1 MQSRSKRLI
10 HLYFTPIQEVIPI
23 PDIRERN
30 DRPKDKPP
38 KYQVTSTVQR
48 QMVQKFVKELSDS
61 AKQPDRSDS
70 AEHTA
75 TEQVEATAREIVHE
89 AVQLPRSFS
98 RQARYTESTERVQPE
113 QPAQPRQTSAPP
125 RQRTEDVRTRPDTTP
140 RSTPTP
146 APQEQG
152 RRAYVQQASK
162 ATATSPIASPEQP
175 QNYYAAPEVLPQED
189 LPRQTL
195 QSPRQRTED
204 LRTRSEVRAPQRT
217 PAPTPQ
223 EQGRRAYIQQAAKAA
238 QPTLAPE
245 QLQNYHAVPEVPPQE
260 DLPRQNPQSPRQ
272 RTEDLRTRVETR
284 TPQSTPAP
292 TPQEQGRRAYVQQA
306 AKAATAPPSI
316 PEVIQESQ
324 VSDVPIPE
332 NAPRRTP
339 ETPRLRADD
348 IRLRSEPEAPQHMPT
363 PAPQEQGRRAYVQK
377 TAKETTKL
385 PGQKSILERPAV
397 SEEPPTEK
405 APRVRTEDVRTR
417 PEQQKP
423 QSTAAPTAQ
432 EQGRRSY
439 MRQAK
444 KSRAE
449 KVSAWD
455 DFHTEKSEIRIAED
469 IPEREPPSI
478 REKPTITELRGE
490 LLPEPMPENT
500 PNVRHIK
507 QTGTWAPRAAEP
519 STMRGIELPIRERT
533 VNVPTH
539 DLPSTPQARQ
549 AFAKKQAQL
558 SQNPSIESI
567 HPPEP
572 AAPISPQPPVSDV
585 PATTPKRQPVT
596 AGSSKSAPPVQ
607 PQAPAHAPPVEQLP
621 AIREKPKPNAAPRE
635 KSRRGVSIRTK
646 DTEQISTPKAQSK
659 TSVSKIDTKRA
670 RKAATQDAQ
679 RKMLKKSNFRA
690 ARAAVA
696 AAKKLGEAAA
706 KATKELIDALIAL
719 GGGTALFVVFSIV
732 IVAGAFLA
740 SPLGIL
746 FADEQQADDTVPL
759 ATAIA
764 EIQGEYHAELEE
776 LQNGDYV
783 SIQIVGQAPDWR
795 EVVAVFASKTA
806 GAEDGIDVFT
816 LDEERV
822 ELLRQVFWDM
832 CEITTATQTV
842 DVPDS
847 DPDDDVDDSH
857 TETALT
863 ITITAKTAEQMRMEY
878 SFSKYQNDAL
888 DILLEN
894 LGSLNVPMG
903 SLNISQEDAIE
914 LLENLPDDLDPERK
928 AVVETAVQLVG
939 RVSYF
944 WGGKSLT
951 LGWDDRW
958 GVPTEVTAAGSGS
971 TGTVRPFGLD
981 CSGFVDWTF
990 YNATNGSY
998 YPGRGGGAAT
1008 QHSYCTNISW
1018 SDAQPGNLVFY
1029 PDDSHVGIVG
1039 GKDADGNLLI
1049 VHCSGGANGVVI
1061 TGSAGFTTVARP
1073 DCFSD

>member
-1 MQSRSKRLI
+1 M
-10 HLYFTPIQEVIPI
+10 HIQEVRTI

-30 DRPKDKPP
+30 DRPKEKQT
-38 KYQVTSTVQR
+38 KHQVASTVQR
-48 QMVQKFVKELSDS
+48 QMVQKFVKELNDS
-61 AKQPDRSDS
+61 AKQPDHSDS

-75 TEQVEATAREIVHE
+75 TDQVEAFSREIVNE
-89 AVQLPRSFS
+89 AVQLPRSFAH
-98 RQARYTESTERVQPE
+98 RTRYTESTERVQPE
-113 QPAQPRQTSAPP
+113 QPAPPRQASTPP
-125 RQRTEDVRTRPDTTP
+125 RQRAEEARSRPDTTP
-140 RSTPTP
+140 
-146 APQEQG
+146 
-152 RRAYVQQASK
+152 
-162 ATATSPIASPEQP
+162 
-175 QNYYAAPEVLPQED
+175 
-189 LPRQTL
+189 PRT
-195 QSPRQRTED
+195 
-204 LRTRSEVRAPQRT
+204 T

-223 EQGRRAYIQQAAKAA
+223 EQGRRAYVQQAAKATA
-238 QPTLAPE
+238 ASPQTVTPE
-245 QLQNYHAVPEVPPQE
+245 QPQNYHAVPEVPPQE

-272 RTEDLRTRVETR
+272 RTENLRIRPESK
-284 TPQSTPAP
+284 TPQSAPIPA
-292 TPQEQGRRAYVQQA
+292 PQEQGRRAYVQQA
-306 AKAATAPPSI
+306 SKAAATLPITPKSQQERPAP
-316 PEVIQESQ
+316 V
-324 VSDVPIPE
+324 VPTPE
-332 NAPRRTP
+332 NAPRQVP
-339 ETPRLRADD
+339 ETPRFRADD
-348 IRLRSEPEAPQHMPT
+348 IRLRPESDAPQHT
-363 PAPQEQGRRAYVQK
+363 SSPAPQELGRRAFV
-377 TAKETTKL
+377 
-385 PGQKSILERPAV
+385 
-397 SEEPPTEK
+397 
-405 APRVRTEDVRTR
+405 
-417 PEQQKP
+417 
-423 QSTAAPTAQ
+423 
-432 EQGRRSY
+432 
-439 MRQAK
+439 RQAK
-444 KSRAE
+444 KSHAE
-449 KVSAWD
+449 KTPAKD
-455 DFHTEKSEIRIAED
+455 IHTEPPEIRIAED
-469 IPEREPPSI
+469 LPEREPPRI
-478 REKPTITELRGE
+478 REKPTITELRDE
-490 LLPEPMPENT
+490 MPVEPTPEKA

-507 QTGTWAPRAAEP
+507 QAGTWTPRNAEP
-519 STMRGIELPIRERT
+519 SNRKVELPTHERT
-533 VNVPTH
+533 VDVPPH
-539 DLPSTPQARQ
+539 DLPPTPQAQ
-549 AFAKKQAQL
+549 AREIFAEKQAQL
-558 SQNPSIESI
+558 SRNPSIESI
-567 HPPEP
+567 YPPEP
-572 AAPISPQPPVSDV
+572 AAPVPPQLPVSDA

-596 AGSSKSAPPVQ
+596 VGSSKSAPPVQ
-607 PQAPAHAPPVEQLP
+607 QSVPTQAPSTEQLP

-646 DTEQISTPKAQSK
+646 DTAQISTPKAQSK

-670 RKAATQDAQ
+670 RKAATQDTQ
-679 RKMLKKSNFRA
+679 RKMLKKSNSRA

-696 AAKKLGEAAA
+696 AAKKLAEAAA
-706 KATKELIDALIAL
+706 KATKELIDALIVL
-719 GGGTALFVVFSIV
+719 GSGTAFFVVFSIV

-795 EVVAVFASKTA
+795 EVVAVFASKVA
-806 GAEDGIDVFT
+806 GAEDGMDVFT
-816 LDEERV
+816 LDDERV

-832 CEITTATQTV
+832 CDITTETQDI

-847 DPDDDVDDSH
+847 DPDDDVDESH

-863 ITITAKTAEQMRMEY
+863 ITITSKTAEQMRLEY
-878 SFSKYQNDAL
+878 SFTKYQNDAL

-971 TGTVRPFGLD
+971 TGTIRPFGLD

-1008 QHSYCTNISW
+1008 QHSYCTNIAW
-1018 SDAQPGNLVFY
+1018 SDAQPGDLVFY

-1039 GKDADGNLLI
+1039 GRDADGNLLI

-1061 TGSAGFTTVARP
+1061 TGSAGFTVVARP
-1073 DCFSD
+1073 DCFTD

>member
-1 MQSRSKRLI
+1 M
-10 HLYFTPIQEVIPI
+10 PIQEVRTI

-30 DRPKDKPP
+30 DRPKEKQT
-38 KYQVTSTVQR
+38 KHQVASTVQR
-48 QMVQKFVKELSDS
+48 QMVQKFVKELNDS

-75 TEQVEATAREIVHE
+75 TEQVETTAREIAHE

-98 RQARYTESTERVQPE
+98 RQATHAETPEHLQPE
-113 QPAQPRQTSAPP
+113 QPTYPRQTLDTP
-125 RQRTEDVRTRPDTTP
+125 RQRTETVRTRPDTLL
-140 RSTPTP
+140 RSTPT
-146 APQEQG
+146 
-152 RRAYVQQASK
+152 
-162 ATATSPIASPEQP
+162 
-175 QNYYAAPEVLPQED
+175 
-189 LPRQTL
+189 
-195 QSPRQRTED
+195 
-204 LRTRSEVRAPQRT
+204 
-217 PAPTPQ
+217 PTPQ

-238 QPTLAPE
+238 AIPTITPE
-245 QLQNYHAVPEVPPQE
+245 SPQERPTPAVPTRENV
-260 DLPRQNPQSPRQ
+260 PRQNLQSPRQ
-272 RTEDLRTRVETR
+272 RTEDIRTRPESR
-284 TPQSTPAP
+284 TPQSAPA
-292 TPQEQGRRAYVQQA
+292 
-306 AKAATAPPSI
+306 
-316 PEVIQESQ
+316 
-324 VSDVPIPE
+324 
-332 NAPRRTP
+332 
-339 ETPRLRADD
+339 
-348 IRLRSEPEAPQHMPT
+348 
-363 PAPQEQGRRAYVQK
+363 PAPQEQGRRAYIQQ
-377 TAKETTKL
+377 TAKAAAASPITPESPQEHPAPVVPTLENVPRQVPET
-385 PGQKSILERPAV
+385 
-397 SEEPPTEK
+397 
-405 APRVRTEDVRTR
+405 PRFRADDIRLR
-417 PEQQKP
+417 PESDAP
-423 QSTAAPTAQ
+423 QHTSSPAPQ
-432 EQGRRSY
+432 ELGRRAFV
-439 MRQAK
+439 RQAK
-444 KSRAE
+444 KSHAE
-449 KVSAWD
+449 KTPAKD
-455 DFHTEKSEIRIAED
+455 IHTEPPEIRIAED
-469 IPEREPPSI
+469 LPEREPPRI
-478 REKPTITELRGE
+478 REKPTIMELRDE
-490 LLPEPMPENT
+490 MPVEPTPEKA

-507 QTGTWAPRAAEP
+507 QAGTWTPRNAEP
-519 STMRGIELPIRERT
+519 SNRKVELLTHERT
-533 VNVPTH
+533 VDVPPH
-539 DLPSTPQARQ
+539 DLPPTPQAQ
-549 AFAKKQAQL
+549 AREIFAEKQAQL

-567 HPPEP
+567 YPPEP
-572 AAPISPQPPVSDV
+572 AAPVPPQLPVSDA

-596 AGSSKSAPPVQ
+596 VGSSKSAPPVQ
-607 PQAPAHAPPVEQLP
+607 QSAPTQAPSTEQLP

-679 RKMLKKSNFRA
+679 RKMLKKSNTRA

-706 KATKELIDALIAL
+706 KATKDLIDALIAL
-719 GGGTALFVVFSIV
+719 GSGTALFVVFSII

-832 CEITTATQTV
+832 CDITTETQDV

-863 ITITAKTAEQMRMEY
+863 ITITAKTAEQMRLEY
-878 SFSKYQNDAL
+878 SFTKYQNDAL
-888 DILLEN
+888 DVLLEN

-903 SLNISQEDAIE
+903 SLSISQEDAIG
-914 LLENLPDDLDPERK
+914 LLENLPDVLDPERK

-971 TGTVRPFGLD
+971 TGTIRPFGLD

-1008 QHSYCTNISW
+1008 QHSYCTNIAW
-1018 SDAQPGNLVFY
+1018 SDAQPGDLVFY

-1039 GKDADGNLLI
+1039 GRDADGNLLI

-1061 TGSAGFTTVARP
+1061 TGSAGFTVVARP
-1073 DCFSD
+1073 DCFTD

>member
-1 MQSRSKRLI
+1 MRL
-10 HLYFTPIQEVIPI
+10 TVRRKSEVIPI

-30 DRPKDKPP
+30 DRPKDKQL
-38 KYQVTSTVQR
+38 KHQVASTVQR
-48 QMVQKFVKELSDS
+48 QMVQKFVKELNDS

-75 TEQVEATAREIVHE
+75 TEQVETTARELVHE

-98 RQARYTESTERVQPE
+98 YQTPRAETTEQLQPE
-113 QPAQPRQTSAPP
+113 QPAPPRQTSTPP
-125 RQRTEDVRTRPDTTP
+125 RQHAEEARSRPDATPPRTT
-140 RSTPTP
+140 S
-146 APQEQG
+146 
-152 RRAYVQQASK
+152 
-162 ATATSPIASPEQP
+162 
-175 QNYYAAPEVLPQED
+175 
-189 LPRQTL
+189 
-195 QSPRQRTED
+195 
-204 LRTRSEVRAPQRT
+204 
-217 PAPTPQ
+217 APTPQ

-238 QPTLAPE
+238 ATPPITPESPQEGPAP
-245 QLQNYHAVPEVPPQE
+245 AVPTSENV
-260 DLPRQNPQSPRQ
+260 PRQNLQSPR
-272 RTEDLRTRVETR
+272 LRTDNFRTRAETR
-284 TPQSTPAP
+284 AQQNISAP
-292 TPQEQGRRAYVQQA
+292 TPQEQGRRAYIQQA
-306 AKAATAPPSI
+306 AKAAATLPITP
-316 PEVIQESQ
+316 ESQ
-324 VSDVPIPE
+324 QERPAPVAPTPE
-332 NAPRRTP
+332 NAPRQAP
-339 ETPRLRADD
+339 ETPRLRTDD
-348 IRLRSEPEAPQHMPT
+348 IRLRLESETPQHTPT
-363 PAPQEQGRRAYVQK
+363 PAPQELGRRAFVQQTAED
-377 TAKETTKL
+377 TAKAPVREPL
-385 PGQKSILERPAV
+385 SERLSV
-397 SEEPPTEK
+397 SDTPSTENT
-405 APRVRTEDVRTR
+405 PRLRTEDVRTR
-417 PEQQKP
+417 PDAQKP
-423 QSTAAPTAQ
+423 QSISAPKAQ

-439 MRQAK
+439 VRQTK

-449 KVSAWD
+449 KTSAWD
-455 DFHTEKSEIRIAED
+455 DFHTEKSEIRLTED
-469 IPEREPPSI
+469 IPEHELPHI

-490 LLPEPMPENT
+490 IPVEPTPEKA

-507 QTGTWAPRAAEP
+507 QAGAWTPRAAEP
-519 STMRGIELPIRERT
+519 SAIRGVELPIRERIADT
-533 VNVPTH
+533 PAH
-539 DLPSTPQARQ
+539 DLPSIPQAQ
-549 AFAKKQAQL
+549 ARKIFAEKQAQL
-558 SQNPSIESI
+558 SQNPSIKSI
-567 HPPEP
+567 YPSEP
-572 AAPISPQPPVSDV
+572 TAPIPPQPPASDA
-585 PATTPKRQPVT
+585 PATTPKSQSIT
-596 AGSSKSAPPVQ
+596 TGIKSVQ
-607 PQAPAHAPPVEQLP
+607 PAKLPSSAQTPPAEQLP

-646 DTEQISTPKAQSK
+646 DTEKIRTPKVAPK
-659 TSVSKIDTKRA
+659 ASVSKIDTKRA

-679 RKMLKKSNFRA
+679 RKMLQKSNSRA
-690 ARAAVA
+690 ARAVVA
-696 AAKKLGEAAA
+696 AAKKLGESAA
-706 KATKELIDALIAL
+706 KAAKELIGALIAL
-719 GGGTALFVVFSIV
+719 GGSTALFIVFSIV

-776 LQNGDYV
+776 MQNGDYV

-795 EVVAVFASKTA
+795 EVVAVFASKVA
-806 GAEDGIDVFT
+806 GAEDGMDVFT

-847 DPDDDVDDSH
+847 NPDDDVDNSH

-863 ITITAKTAEQMRMEY
+863 ITITAKTAEQMRLEY

-990 YNATNGSY
+990 YNATDGSY

-1008 QHSYCTNISW
+1008 QHSYCTNIAW
-1018 SDAQPGNLVFY
+1018 SDAQPGDLVFY

-1061 TGSAGFTTVARP
+1061 TGSAGFTTVTRP

>member
-1 MQSRSKRLI
+1 M
-10 HLYFTPIQEVIPI
+10 PIQEVRTI

-30 DRPKDKPP
+30 DRPKEKQT
-38 KYQVTSTVQR
+38 KHQVASTVQR
-48 QMVQKFVKELSDS
+48 QMVQKFVKELNDS

-75 TEQVEATAREIVHE
+75 TEQVETTAREIAHE

-98 RQARYTESTERVQPE
+98 RQATHAETPEHLQPE
-113 QPAQPRQTSAPP
+113 QPTYPRQTLDTP
-125 RQRTEDVRTRPDTTP
+125 RQRTETVRTRPDTLL
-140 RSTPTP
+140 RSTPT
-146 APQEQG
+146 
-152 RRAYVQQASK
+152 
-162 ATATSPIASPEQP
+162 
-175 QNYYAAPEVLPQED
+175 
-189 LPRQTL
+189 
-195 QSPRQRTED
+195 
-204 LRTRSEVRAPQRT
+204 
-217 PAPTPQ
+217 PTPQ

-238 QPTLAPE
+238 AIPTITPESPQEHPAPVVPTLE
-245 QLQNYHAVPEVPPQE
+245 NV
-260 DLPRQNPQSPRQ
+260 PRQ
-272 RTEDLRTRVETR
+272 V
-284 TPQSTPAP
+284 
-292 TPQEQGRRAYVQQA
+292 
-306 AKAATAPPSI
+306 
-316 PEVIQESQ
+316 
-324 VSDVPIPE
+324 
-332 NAPRRTP
+332 P
-339 ETPRLRADD
+339 ETPRFRADD
-348 IRLRSEPEAPQHMPT
+348 IRLRPESDAPQHT
-363 PAPQEQGRRAYVQK
+363 SSPAPQELGRRAFV
-377 TAKETTKL
+377 
-385 PGQKSILERPAV
+385 
-397 SEEPPTEK
+397 
-405 APRVRTEDVRTR
+405 
-417 PEQQKP
+417 
-423 QSTAAPTAQ
+423 
-432 EQGRRSY
+432 
-439 MRQAK
+439 RQAK
-444 KSRAE
+444 KSHAE
-449 KVSAWD
+449 KTPAKD
-455 DFHTEKSEIRIAED
+455 IHTEPPEIRIAED
-469 IPEREPPSI
+469 LPEREPPRI
-478 REKPTITELRGE
+478 REKPTITELRDE
-490 LLPEPMPENT
+490 MPVEPTPEKA

-507 QTGTWAPRAAEP
+507 QAGTWTPRNAEP
-519 STMRGIELPIRERT
+519 SNRKVELLTHERT
-533 VNVPTH
+533 VDVPPH
-539 DLPSTPQARQ
+539 DLPPTPQAQ
-549 AFAKKQAQL
+549 AREIFAEKQAQL

-567 HPPEP
+567 YPPEP
-572 AAPISPQPPVSDV
+572 AAPVPPQLPVSDA

-596 AGSSKSAPPVQ
+596 VGSSKSAPPVQ
-607 PQAPAHAPPVEQLP
+607 QSAPTQAPSTEQLP

-679 RKMLKKSNFRA
+679 RKMLKKSNSRA

-719 GGGTALFVVFSIV
+719 GGGTALFVVFSII

-832 CEITTATQTV
+832 CDITTETQDV

-863 ITITAKTAEQMRMEY
+863 ITITAKTAEQMRLEY
-878 SFSKYQNDAL
+878 SFTKYQNDAL
-888 DILLEN
+888 DVLLEN

-903 SLNISQEDAIE
+903 SLSISQEDAIG
-914 LLENLPDDLDPERK
+914 LLENLPDVLDPERK

-971 TGTVRPFGLD
+971 TGTIRPFGLD

-1008 QHSYCTNISW
+1008 QHSYCTNIAW
-1018 SDAQPGNLVFY
+1018 SDAQPGDLVFY

-1039 GKDADGNLLI
+1039 GRDADGNLLI

-1061 TGSAGFTTVARP
+1061 TGSAGFTVVARP
-1073 DCFSD
+1073 DCFTD

>member
-1 MQSRSKRLI
+1 
-10 HLYFTPIQEVIPI
+10 
-23 PDIRERN
+23 
-30 DRPKDKPP
+30 
-38 KYQVTSTVQR
+38 
-48 QMVQKFVKELSDS
+48 MVQKFVKELSDS

-75 TEQVEATAREIVHE
+75 TEQVEAASREIVHE
-89 AVQLPRSFS
+89 AFQLPRGFS
-98 RQARYTESTERVQPE
+98 HRTHYTESTEHLQPE
-113 QPAQPRQTSAPP
+113 QPISPRPTSEIP
-125 RQRTEDVRTRPDTTP
+125 RQRTETVRARPDT
-140 RSTPTP
+140 
-146 APQEQG
+146 
-152 RRAYVQQASK
+152 
-162 ATATSPIASPEQP
+162 
-175 QNYYAAPEVLPQED
+175 
-189 LPRQTL
+189 
-195 QSPRQRTED
+195 
-204 LRTRSEVRAPQRT
+204 T

-223 EQGRRAYIQQAAKAA
+223 EQGRRAYIQQAAKATTT
-238 QPTLAPE
+238 PPITPE
-245 QLQNYHAVPEVPPQE
+245 SPQE
-260 DLPRQNPQSPRQ
+260 RPTPATPTPENVPRQNLQSPRQ
-272 RTEDLRTRVETR
+272 RADDFRTRVETR

-306 AKAATAPPSI
+306 AKAAAAPRTVPPEQPQNYHTT
-316 PEVIQESQ
+316 PEVSPQEN
-324 VSDVPIPE
+324 VPHQNLQSPRHRTNDFRTRPE
-332 NAPRRTP
+332 SRAAQSVPAPT
-339 ETPRLRADD
+339 
-348 IRLRSEPEAPQHMPT
+348 
-363 PAPQEQGRRAYVQK
+363 PQEQGRRAYVQQA
-377 TAKETTKL
+377 AKAAAAPPITPESPQKYPTTLTTPTLKNAPRQAPETPRLRADDVRLRPEPDASSRKPTPAPQELGRRAYVQKAAKDTTKTTVRESL
-385 PGQKSILERPAV
+385 PERPLISDV
-397 SEEPPTEK
+397 PPTEK
-405 APRVRTEDVRTR
+405 SPRLRTEDVRTR
-417 PEQQKP
+417 SDMQKP
-423 QSTAAPTAQ
+423 QNVSVPTPQ

-439 MRQAK
+439 VQQAK

-449 KVSAWD
+449 KTSAQD
-455 DFHTEKSEIRIAED
+455 IHTEPPEIRLAED
-469 IPEREPPSI
+469 IPEREPPRI
-478 REKPTITELRGE
+478 REKPTLTELRGE
-490 LLPEPMPENT
+490 IPVEPTPEKASNI
-500 PNVRHIK
+500 RHIK
-507 QTGTWAPRAAEP
+507 QAGTWRPRDAEP
-519 STMRGIELPIRERT
+519 STMRGVELPIRERT
-533 VNVPTH
+533 VDGPPH
-539 DLPSTPQARQ
+539 DLPPTPQARARQ
-549 AFAKKQAQL
+549 TFVEKQTQL
-558 SQNPSIESI
+558 SKNPSIESI
-567 HPPEP
+567 YPPEP
-572 AAPISPQPPVSDV
+572 AAPVPPQLPVSDA

-607 PQAPAHAPPVEQLP
+607 PQAPMQAPPTEQLL

-646 DTEQISTPKAQSK
+646 DTEQISAPKAQSK
-659 TSVSKIDTKRA
+659 TSASKIDTKRA

-679 RKMLKKSNFRA
+679 RKMLQKSNSRV

-706 KATKELIDALIAL
+706 KAAKELIDTLIAL
-719 GGGTALFVVFSIV
+719 GGGTALLIVFSIV

-776 LQNGDYV
+776 LQNGDFT

-795 EVVAVFASKTA
+795 EVVAVFASTVA
-806 GAEDGIDVFT
+806 GAEDGMDVFT

-832 CEITTATQTV
+832 CKITTETQDI

-847 DPDDDVDDSH
+847 DSDDDVDDSH
-857 TETALT
+857 TETSLT
-863 ITITAKTAEQMRMEY
+863 ITITAKTAEQMRLEY
-878 SFSKYQNDAL
+878 SFTKYQNDAL

-971 TGTVRPFGLD
+971 TGTIRPFGLD

-1018 SDAQPGNLVFY
+1018 SDAQPGDLVFY

-1061 TGSAGFTTVARP
+1061 TGSAGFTAVARP

>member
-1 MQSRSKRLI
+1 MIRTRLSSIVWQSKRS
-10 HLYFTPIQEVIPI
+10 E
-23 PDIRERN
+23 
-30 DRPKDKPP
+30 
-38 KYQVTSTVQR
+38 
-48 QMVQKFVKELSDS
+48 
-61 AKQPDRSDS
+61 S
-70 AEHTA
+70 AEQIA
-75 TEQVEATAREIVHE
+75 TEQVETVACEIIHK
-89 AVQLPRSFS
+89 AVQLPCRAI
-98 RQARYTESTERVQPE
+98 QHPARKESADSSANSQPE
-113 QPAQPRQTSAPP
+113 QSDQPHHVPESPRERTDAP
-125 RQRTEDVRTRPDTTP
+125 RTRPDATP
-140 RSTPTP
+140 PQSKPTP
-146 APQEQG
+146 APQEQA
-152 RRAYVQQASK
+152 RRAYVQQTAK
-162 ATATSPIASPEQP
+162 TATPAQPITSEQP
-175 QNYYAAPEVLPQED
+175 QHTTVTTPTVEN
-189 LPRQTL
+189 T
-195 QSPRQRTED
+195 PRQRTED
-204 LRTRSEVRAPQRT
+204 IRTRPEPQRPQSKPIPAPQER
-217 PAPTPQ
+217 
-223 EQGRRAYIQQAAKAA
+223 
-238 QPTLAPE
+238 
-245 QLQNYHAVPEVPPQE
+245 
-260 DLPRQNPQSPRQ
+260 
-272 RTEDLRTRVETR
+272 
-284 TPQSTPAP
+284 
-292 TPQEQGRRAYVQQA
+292 GRRAYV
-306 AKAATAPPSI
+306 K
-316 PEVIQESQ
+316 
-324 VSDVPIPE
+324 
-332 NAPRRTP
+332 
-339 ETPRLRADD
+339 
-348 IRLRSEPEAPQHMPT
+348 RS
-363 PAPQEQGRRAYVQK
+363 
-377 TAKETTKL
+377 
-385 PGQKSILERPAV
+385 
-397 SEEPPTEK
+397 
-405 APRVRTEDVRTR
+405 
-417 PEQQKP
+417 
-423 QSTAAPTAQ
+423 
-432 EQGRRSY
+432 
-439 MRQAK
+439 K

-449 KVSAWD
+449 QLSARD
-455 DFHTEKSEIRIAED
+455 NLYTEQPEIRLAED
-469 IPEREPPSI
+469 LPEREPPPI
-478 REKPTITELRGE
+478 REKPDILESRSQVQSE
-490 LLPEPMPENT
+490 AAPAKPFA
-500 PNVRHIK
+500 VRHVK
-507 QTGTWAPRAAEP
+507 QPDTWTPRSAATP
-519 STMRGIELPIRERT
+519 VMRGKEQPVRERSAVT
-533 VNVPTH
+533 PAH
-539 DLPSTPQARQ
+539 DLPPVPQAQARQ
-549 AFAKKQAQL
+549 AFIEKQAQL

-567 HPPEP
+567 YPSEP
-572 AAPISPQPPVSDV
+572 AALILSQPPVLDT

-596 AGSSKSAPPVQ
+596 VGSSKSAPPVQ
-607 PQAPAHAPPVEQLP
+607 QSAPTQAPSTEQLP

-679 RKMLKKSNFRA
+679 RKMLKKSNSRA

-719 GGGTALFVVFSIV
+719 GGGAALFVVFSIV

-795 EVVAVFASKTA
+795 EVVAVFASKVA
-806 GAEDGIDVFT
+806 GAEDGMDVFT

-832 CEITTATQTV
+832 CEITTETQDV

-863 ITITAKTAEQMRMEY
+863 ITITAKTAEQMRLEY
-878 SFSKYQNDAL
+878 SFTKYQNDAL
-888 DILLEN
+888 DVLLEN

-958 GVPTEVTAAGSGS
+958 GTPMEVTAAGSGS
-971 TGTVRPFGLD
+971 TGTIRPFGLD

-990 YNATNGSY
+990 YNATSGGY

-1018 SDAQPGNLVFY
+1018 SDAQPGDLVFY

-1061 TGSAGFTTVARP
+1061 TGSAGFTVVARP
-1073 DCFSD
+1073 DCYAS

>member
-1 MQSRSKRLI
+1 M
-10 HLYFTPIQEVIPI
+10 PIQEVRTI

-30 DRPKDKPP
+30 DRPKDKQP
-38 KYQVTSTVQR
+38 KHQATSTVQR

-61 AKQPDRSDS
+61 VKQPDRSDS

-75 TEQVEATAREIVHE
+75 TEQVETTAREIAHE

-98 RQARYTESTERVQPE
+98 RQATHAETPEHLQPE
-113 QPAQPRQTSAPP
+113 QPTYPRQTLDTP
-125 RQRTEDVRTRPDTTP
+125 RQRTETVRTRPDTLL
-140 RSTPTP
+140 RSTPT
-146 APQEQG
+146 
-152 RRAYVQQASK
+152 
-162 ATATSPIASPEQP
+162 
-175 QNYYAAPEVLPQED
+175 
-189 LPRQTL
+189 
-195 QSPRQRTED
+195 
-204 LRTRSEVRAPQRT
+204 
-217 PAPTPQ
+217 PTPQ

-238 QPTLAPE
+238 AIPTITPE
-245 QLQNYHAVPEVPPQE
+245 SPQERPTPAVPTRENV
-260 DLPRQNPQSPRQ
+260 PRQNLQSPRQ
-272 RTEDLRTRVETR
+272 RTNDSRTRVETR

-306 AKAATAPPSI
+306 AKTAAAPPTLASEQPQNYHTT
-316 PEVIQESQ
+316 PEVPPQEN
-324 VSDVPIPE
+324 VPHQNLQSLRQRTEDIRTRPE
-332 NAPRRTP
+332 SRTP
-339 ETPRLRADD
+339 Q
-348 IRLRSEPEAPQHMPT
+348 SAPA
-363 PAPQEQGRRAYVQK
+363 PAPQEQGRRAYIQQ
-377 TAKETTKL
+377 TAKAAATPTITPETPQEHPAPVVPT
-385 PGQKSILERPAV
+385 LENVLRQVP
-397 SEEPPTEK
+397 ET
-405 APRVRTEDVRTR
+405 PRFRADDIRLR
-417 PEQQKP
+417 PEPDAP
-423 QSTAAPTAQ
+423 QHTSSPAPQ
-432 EQGRRSY
+432 ELGRRAFV
-439 MRQAK
+439 RQAK
-444 KSRAE
+444 KSHAE
-449 KVSAWD
+449 KTPARD
-455 DFHTEKSEIRIAED
+455 IHTEPPEIRIAED
-469 IPEREPPSI
+469 LPEREPPRI
-478 REKPTITELRGE
+478 REKPTITGLRDE
-490 LLPEPMPENT
+490 MPVEPTPEKA

-507 QTGTWAPRAAEP
+507 QAGTWTPRNAEP
-519 STMRGIELPIRERT
+519 SNRKVELPTHERT
-533 VNVPTH
+533 VDVPPH
-539 DLPSTPQARQ
+539 DLSPTPQAQEREI
-549 AFAKKQAQL
+549 FAEKQAQL
-558 SQNPSIESI
+558 SRNPSIESI
-567 HPPEP
+567 YPPEP
-572 AAPISPQPPVSDV
+572 AAPVPPQLPVSDA

-596 AGSSKSAPPVQ
+596 VGSSKSAPPVQ
-607 PQAPAHAPPVEQLP
+607 PPTPAQAPPAEQLP

-679 RKMLKKSNFRA
+679 RKMLKKSNSRA

-746 FADEQQADDTVPL
+746 FADEQQTEDTVPL

-776 LQNGDYV
+776 MQNGDFA

-795 EVVAVFASKTA
+795 EVVAVFASKVA
-806 GAEDGIDVFT
+806 GAEDGMDVFT

-832 CEITTATQTV
+832 CEITTETQDI

-863 ITITAKTAEQMRMEY
+863 ITITAKTAEQMRLEY
-878 SFSKYQNDAL
+878 SFTKYQNDAL

-971 TGTVRPFGLD
+971 TGTIRPFGLD

-990 YNATNGSY
+990 YNATDGSY

-1008 QHSYCTNISW
+1008 QHSYCTNIAW
-1018 SDAQPGNLVFY
+1018 SDAQPGDLVFY

-1039 GKDADGNLLI
+1039 GRDADGNLLI

-1061 TGSAGFTTVARP
+1061 TGSAGFTAVARP

>member
-1 MQSRSKRLI
+1 M
-10 HLYFTPIQEVIPI
+10 EVIPI

-30 DRPKDKPP
+30 DRPKDKQP
-38 KYQVTSTVQR
+38 KHQATSTVQR

-61 AKQPDRSDS
+61 VKQPDRSDS

-75 TEQVEATAREIVHE
+75 TEQVETTAREIAHE

-98 RQARYTESTERVQPE
+98 RQATHAETPEHLQPE
-113 QPAQPRQTSAPP
+113 QPTYPRQTLDTP
-125 RQRTEDVRTRPDTTP
+125 RQRTETVRTRPDTLL
-140 RSTPTP
+140 RSTPT
-146 APQEQG
+146 
-152 RRAYVQQASK
+152 
-162 ATATSPIASPEQP
+162 
-175 QNYYAAPEVLPQED
+175 
-189 LPRQTL
+189 
-195 QSPRQRTED
+195 
-204 LRTRSEVRAPQRT
+204 
-217 PAPTPQ
+217 PTPQ

-238 QPTLAPE
+238 AIPTITPE
-245 QLQNYHAVPEVPPQE
+245 SPQERPTPAVPTRENV
-260 DLPRQNPQSPRQ
+260 PRQNLQSPRQ
-272 RTEDLRTRVETR
+272 RTNDSRTRVETR

-306 AKAATAPPSI
+306 AKTAAAPPTLASEQPQNYHTT
-316 PEVIQESQ
+316 PEVPPQ
-324 VSDVPIPE
+324 E
-332 NAPRRTP
+332 NAPHQNLQSLRQRTEDIRTRPESRTP
-339 ETPRLRADD
+339 Q
-348 IRLRSEPEAPQHMPT
+348 SAPA
-363 PAPQEQGRRAYVQK
+363 PAPQEQGRRAYIQQ
-377 TAKETTKL
+377 TAKAAAAPPITPESPQEHPAPVVPTLENVPRQVPET
-385 PGQKSILERPAV
+385 
-397 SEEPPTEK
+397 
-405 APRVRTEDVRTR
+405 PRFRADDIRLR
-417 PEQQKP
+417 PESDAP
-423 QSTAAPTAQ
+423 QHTSSPAPQ
-432 EQGRRSY
+432 ELGRRAFV
-439 MRQAK
+439 RQAK
-444 KSRAE
+444 KSHAE
-449 KVSAWD
+449 KTPAKD
-455 DFHTEKSEIRIAED
+455 IHTEPPEIRIAED
-469 IPEREPPSI
+469 LPEREPPRI
-478 REKPTITELRGE
+478 REKPTITELRDE
-490 LLPEPMPENT
+490 MPVEPTPEKA

-507 QTGTWAPRAAEP
+507 QAGTWTPRNAEP
-519 STMRGIELPIRERT
+519 SNRKVELLTHERT
-533 VNVPTH
+533 VDVPPH
-539 DLPSTPQARQ
+539 DLPPTPQAQ
-549 AFAKKQAQL
+549 AREIFAEKQAQL

-567 HPPEP
+567 YPPEP
-572 AAPISPQPPVSDV
+572 AVPVPPQLPVSDA

-596 AGSSKSAPPVQ
+596 VGSSKSAPPVQ
-607 PQAPAHAPPVEQLP
+607 QSAPTQAPSTEQLP

-646 DTEQISTPKAQSK
+646 DTEQISTPKVPPK
-659 TSVSKIDTKRA
+659 TSVSKIATKRA

-679 RKMLKKSNFRA
+679 RKMLKKSNSRA

-719 GGGTALFVVFSIV
+719 GGGAALFVVFSIV

-795 EVVAVFASKTA
+795 EVVAVFASKVA
-806 GAEDGIDVFT
+806 GAEDGMDVFT

-832 CEITTATQTV
+832 CEITTETQDV

-863 ITITAKTAEQMRMEY
+863 ITITAKTAEQMRLEY
-878 SFSKYQNDAL
+878 SFTKYQNDAL
-888 DILLEN
+888 DVLLEN

-914 LLENLPDDLDPERK
+914 LLENLPDDLEPERK

-958 GVPTEVTAAGSGS
+958 GTPMEVTAAGSGS
-971 TGTVRPFGLD
+971 TGTIRPFGLD

-990 YNATNGSY
+990 YNATSGSY

-1018 SDAQPGNLVFY
+1018 SDAQPGDLVFY

>member
-1 MQSRSKRLI
+1 MRRNS
-10 HLYFTPIQEVIPI
+10 EVILI

-30 DRPKDKPP
+30 DRPKDRQP
-38 KYQVTSTVQR
+38 KHQVTSPVQR
-48 QMVQKFVKELSDS
+48 QMVQKFVKELNDS

-75 TEQVEATAREIVHE
+75 TEQVETTAREIAHE

-98 RQARYTESTERVQPE
+98 RQATHAETPEHLQPE
-113 QPAQPRQTSAPP
+113 QPTYPRQTLDTP
-125 RQRTEDVRTRPDTTP
+125 RQRTETVRTRPDTLL
-140 RSTPTP
+140 RSTPT
-146 APQEQG
+146 
-152 RRAYVQQASK
+152 
-162 ATATSPIASPEQP
+162 
-175 QNYYAAPEVLPQED
+175 
-189 LPRQTL
+189 
-195 QSPRQRTED
+195 
-204 LRTRSEVRAPQRT
+204 
-217 PAPTPQ
+217 PTPQ

-238 QPTLAPE
+238 AIPTITPE
-245 QLQNYHAVPEVPPQE
+245 SPQERPTPAVPTRENV
-260 DLPRQNPQSPRQ
+260 PRQNLQSPRQ
-272 RTEDLRTRVETR
+272 RTEDIRTRPESR
-284 TPQSTPAP
+284 TPQSAPA
-292 TPQEQGRRAYVQQA
+292 
-306 AKAATAPPSI
+306 
-316 PEVIQESQ
+316 
-324 VSDVPIPE
+324 
-332 NAPRRTP
+332 
-339 ETPRLRADD
+339 
-348 IRLRSEPEAPQHMPT
+348 
-363 PAPQEQGRRAYVQK
+363 PAPQEQGRRAYIQQ
-377 TAKETTKL
+377 TAKAAAAPPITPESPQEHPAPVVPTLENVPRQVPET
-385 PGQKSILERPAV
+385 
-397 SEEPPTEK
+397 
-405 APRVRTEDVRTR
+405 PRFRADDIRLR
-417 PEQQKP
+417 PESDAP
-423 QSTAAPTAQ
+423 QHTSSPAPQ
-432 EQGRRSY
+432 ELGRRAFV
-439 MRQAK
+439 RQAK
-444 KSRAE
+444 KSHAE
-449 KVSAWD
+449 KTPAKD
-455 DFHTEKSEIRIAED
+455 IHTEPPEIRIAED
-469 IPEREPPSI
+469 LPEREPPRI
-478 REKPTITELRGE
+478 REKPTITELRDE
-490 LLPEPMPENT
+490 MPVEPTPEKA

-507 QTGTWAPRAAEP
+507 QAGTWTPRNAEP
-519 STMRGIELPIRERT
+519 SNRKVELLTHERT
-533 VNVPTH
+533 VDVPPH
-539 DLPSTPQARQ
+539 DLPPTPQAQ
-549 AFAKKQAQL
+549 AREIFAEKQAQL
-558 SQNPSIESI
+558 SRNPSIESI
-567 HPPEP
+567 YPPEP
-572 AAPISPQPPVSDV
+572 PAPVPPQLPVSDA

-596 AGSSKSAPPVQ
+596 VGSSKSAPPVQ
-607 PQAPAHAPPVEQLP
+607 QSAPTQAPSTEQLP

-635 KSRRGVSIRTK
+635 KSRRGVFIRTK

-679 RKMLKKSNFRA
+679 RKMLKKSNSRA

-719 GGGTALFVVFSIV
+719 GGSAALFVVFSIV

-795 EVVAVFASKTA
+795 EVVAVFASKVA
-806 GAEDGIDVFT
+806 GAEDGMDVFT

-832 CEITTATQTV
+832 CEITTETQDV

-863 ITITAKTAEQMRMEY
+863 ITITAKTAEQMRLEY
-878 SFSKYQNDAL
+878 SFTKYQNDAL
-888 DILLEN
+888 DVLLEN
-894 LGSLNVPMG
+894 LGSLNIPMG
-903 SLNISQEDAIE
+903 SLTISQEDAIE
-914 LLENLPDDLDPERK
+914 LLENLPDDLDPARK

-951 LGWDDRW
+951 IGWDDRW

-1018 SDAQPGNLVFY
+1018 SDAQPGDLVFY

-1061 TGSAGFTTVARP
+1061 TGSAGFTSVARP
-1073 DCFSD
+1073 DRFET